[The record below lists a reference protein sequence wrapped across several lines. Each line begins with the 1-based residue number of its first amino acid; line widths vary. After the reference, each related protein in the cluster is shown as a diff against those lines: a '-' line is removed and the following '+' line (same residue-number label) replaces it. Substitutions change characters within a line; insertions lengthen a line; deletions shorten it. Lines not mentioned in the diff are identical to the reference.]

1 MKINKIKLQMVRE
14 KEVEYKQERIH
25 NENDIVKF
33 INEIEEINLLV
44 EESVYLLCLNTK
56 NEIVSYSEIAKGGIS
71 FCNFDMKTLFKN
83 ILLSNASKFI
93 LVHNHPSGDC
103 TPSKS
108 DINITKK
115 IKDASKLM
123 DIDFLD
129 HIVIAENSYSSC
141 FCN

>member
-33 INEIEEINLLV
+33 INEIEEINLSA
-44 EESVYLLCLNTK
+44 EENVYVLCLNTK